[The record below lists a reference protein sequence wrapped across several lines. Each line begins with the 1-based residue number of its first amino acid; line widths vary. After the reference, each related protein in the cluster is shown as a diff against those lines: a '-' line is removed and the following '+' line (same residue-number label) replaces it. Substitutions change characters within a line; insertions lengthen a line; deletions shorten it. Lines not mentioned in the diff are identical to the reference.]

1 MCTVTTESLSASA
14 RIVANCASVFDT
26 AVIISAVDVPQHVA
40 PSILCTDRKM
50 CRVGDKPRT

>member
-26 AVIISAVDVPQHVA
+26 AVFISAVDVPQHVA
-40 PSILCTDRKM
+40 PSTSCTGPKM
-50 CRVGDKPRT
+50 YRVETNPRA